1 MKNDRLNGKLTGK
14 DYWRSLDQL
23 ADTPEFRD
31 FLQREFP
38 EGASELRDSVSR
50 RTFLSLM
57 GASIALA
64 GVAGCRKPVEKILP
78 YVTAPENVIPGIPQH
93 YATTMPFGTTAYG
106 VLVENH
112 EGRPTKIEGNELHPS
127 TRGASNAFMQAS
139 ILGLYDPDR
148 SQRVMDKGSE
158 RTWAD
163 FVSAWRTL
171 YEKFSANQGAGLAV
185 LSESFNSPTL
195 ARLVR
200 EFKAKFPQAVWAT
213 YEPVSAENIFE
224 GARVATGKPLQAVYS
239 FDAADVI
246 FSLDSDFLKSE
257 ADNVSASRG
266 YGEGRRITSENDS
279 MNRLYVVE
287 STYSLT
293 GSVAD
298 HRMRVSSK
306 NIASVAAVLAKELA
320 SQGLNLPV
328 AASLNSGSAEIDSKW
343 LRVAASDL
351 MKSRGKS
358 IVCAGYR
365 QPAAVHA
372 LVVAINEAL
381 GNVGAAVNYIEPID
395 AQLPNRPSFSALV
408 QQMSAGQVDT
418 LLVIGG
424 NPVFNAPADVNFVS
438 ALGKVP
444 NTINLSL
451 YRDETAH
458 KVNWH
463 LPMAHYLESWGDAR
477 SSDGTASVVQPM
489 IEPLF
494 GGHSAVELLSL
505 ITSGEDKRG
514 YDIVRQTW
522 GTMIAGSFEK
532 GWRKVLHD
540 GLLADSS
547 AASSAIAVNAASVA
561 AAMGSLDKS
570 ETGLEVVFAASPQ
583 LHDGRFA
590 NNGWLMEMPH
600 PITKITWDNVAMI
613 SIATAKQLGVK
624 SGELIQLTVG
634 GRSLEL
640 PVWLVPGHADNSVTV
655 ELGYGRTIAGRV
667 GDKVGFD
674 AYVLRGSDAFD
685 IAGGAAI
692 TKLGRD
698 YPISSA
704 QDHWSMEGRPLVRE
718 ANLEDYRKDP
728 TFAQEMVEHPPLE
741 SLWDEPDYSKGNQ
754 WGMSVD
760 LNTCTGCG
768 ACTLACQSEN
778 NIPIVGKAQVA
789 KGREMHWLRIDRYF
803 SGEIEDAE
811 MVHQPVMCQHCENA
825 PCEQVCPVAAT
836 VHDKEGLNVMV
847 YNRCIGT
854 RYCSNNCPY
863 KVRRFNYFN
872 FTKDTPE
879 IVKMAMNPDVTVRF
893 RGVMEKCTFCVQR
906 ISEARIKSKLESR
919 EVRDGDITTACQQAC
934 PTKALTFGNINDP
947 NSRVSKLK
955 SQNRNYAM
963 LAELNVKPRL
973 TYLARIRNP
982 HPELATA
989 ASSEHNG

>member
-1 MKNDRLNGKLTGK
+1 MSAEKLNGKLSGK

-23 ADTPEFRD
+23 ADTPEFQQ

-38 EGASELRDSVSR
+38 EGASELRDSVNR

-78 YVTAPENVIPGIPQH
+78 YVTAPENVIPGVPQH

-106 VLVENH
+106 LLVENH
-112 EGRPTKIEGNELHPS
+112 EGRPTKIEGNELHPT
-127 TRGASNAFMQAS
+127 TRGASSAFMQAS

-148 SQRVMDKGSE
+148 SQRIIEKGAE
-158 RTWAD
+158 RSWDD
-163 FVSAWRTL
+163 FVAFWRKAFD
-171 YEKFSANQGAGLAV
+171 KFSANQGAGLAV
-185 LSESFNSPTL
+185 LSESFNSPSL
-195 ARLVR
+195 ARLAR
-200 EFKAKFPQAVWAT
+200 EFRTKFPLAIWVG
-213 YEPVSAENIFE
+213 YEPVSEENVYDGLRIALGH
-224 GARVATGKPLQAVYS
+224 GAQPVYS
-239 FDAADVI
+239 FDKAEVI
-246 FSLDSDFLKSE
+246 LSLDSDFLKSE
-257 ADNVSASRG
+257 FDNVSAARG
-266 YGEGRRITSENDS
+266 FGDGRRISSEMDS

-287 STYSLT
+287 STYSIT

-298 HRMRVSSK
+298 HRLRLSSSR
-306 NIASVAAVLAKELA
+306 IASFAVALAQELGN
-320 SQGLNLPV
+320 QGLNLPV
-328 AASLNSGSAEIDSKW
+328 ATGLVSTGGGFDAKW
-343 LRVAASDL
+343 LKVVASDL

-358 IVCAGYR
+358 LVCAGYR

-381 GNVGAAVNYIEPID
+381 GNIGSSVSYVSSSD
-395 AQLPNRPSFSALV
+395 VQLSDRNGLAELV
-408 QQMSAGQVDT
+408 QKMSAGAVNT
-418 LLVIGG
+418 LVILGG
-424 NPVFNAPADVNFVS
+424 NPVYNVTADMNFKS
-438 ALGKVP
+438 SLAKVE

-458 KVNWH
+458 AVNWH
-463 LPMAHYLESWGDAR
+463 LPRSHFLEAWGDAR
-477 SSDGTASVVQPM
+477 SIDGTASVIQPM
-489 IEPLF
+489 IEPLY
-494 GGHSAVELLSL
+494 GGHSDVELLGVLATGTDS
-505 ITSGEDKRG
+505 RG

-522 GTMIAGSFEK
+522 SGLVTGSFEK
-532 GWRKVLHD
+532 DWRRVLHD
-540 GLLADSS
+540 GILTGS
-547 AASSAIAVNAASVA
+547 ALPSAPITTDPGRIAGAMNAVSKPE
-561 AAMGSLDKS
+561 G
-570 ETGLEVVFAASPQ
+570 GLEVVFAASPQ
-583 LHDGRFA
+583 LFDGRFA

-613 SIATAKQLGVK
+613 SIATAKRLGLK
-624 SGELIQLTVG
+624 SGDLIQLSVG
-634 GRSLEL
+634 GRSLEV
-640 PVWLVPGHADNSVTV
+640 PVWQIPGHADDSITV
-655 ELGYGRTIAGRV
+655 ELGYGRTSVGRV

-674 AYVLRGSDAFD
+674 VYALRGSDAPD
-685 IAGGAAI
+685 IATGASVTNVNREYFIAC
-692 TKLGRD
+692 
-698 YPISSA
+698 A

-728 TFAQEMVEHPPLE
+728 KFAQEMVEHPPLE
-741 SLWDEPDYSKGNQ
+741 SLWDEHSYKEGYQ
-754 WGMSVD
+754 WGMAVD
-760 LNTCTGCG
+760 LNSCTGCG

-778 NIPIVGKAQVA
+778 NIPIVGKRQVS

-803 SGEIEDAE
+803 AGEVEEAE

-879 IVKMAMNPDVTVRF
+879 VVKMAMNPDVTVRF

-919 EVRDGDITTACQQAC
+919 EIRDGEITTACQQAC
-934 PTKALTFGNINDP
+934 PTRALTFGNINDP
-947 NSRVSKLK
+947 NSVVNKK
-955 SQNRNYAM
+955 KAQNRNYAM

-982 HPELATA
+982 HPELSTIHAV
-989 ASSEHNG
+989 EHHG